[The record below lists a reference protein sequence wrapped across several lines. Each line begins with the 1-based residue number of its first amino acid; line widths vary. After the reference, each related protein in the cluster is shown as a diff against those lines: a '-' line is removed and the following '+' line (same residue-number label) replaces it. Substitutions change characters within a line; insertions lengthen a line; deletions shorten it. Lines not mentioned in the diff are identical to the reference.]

1 MNKSYNVSIVAGFLA
16 LAAFGCQPSSQSGVP
31 TVNHKLVVNGNDHSV
46 PVYSDEQNYLNT
58 SHMKQQGGI
67 EGAVGDVKQG
77 LTAKQLDDQTS
88 VEIVSSDDNGSV
100 ITVTDGPMKGLTG
113 FVAKQNVD

>member
-1 MNKSYNVSIVAGFLA
+1 MYKSYKLSTIAGLLV
-16 LAAFGCQPSSQSGVP
+16 LAAFGCQTSPQSGLP
-31 TVNHKLVVNGNDHSV
+31 TMNHKLVVNGNEHSV
-46 PVYSDEQNYLNT
+46 PVYSDERNYLDT
-58 SHMKQQGGI
+58 SHMKQEGGI

-77 LTAKQLDDQTS
+77 LTAKQLDDQTA
-88 VEIVSSDDNGSV
+88 VEVVSSDENGSV